1 MSIKFISP
9 ESIKVDVLHY
19 YIVLHCDK
27 ITWKFFKS
35 VLQLKKTAANRNTLQ
50 KHVKHNGS

>member
-9 ESIKVDVLHY
+9 ESIKVD
-19 YIVLHCDK
+19 VLHCDK

>member
-19 YIVLHCDK
+19 YIV
-27 ITWKFFKS
+27 TKS
-35 VLQLKKTAANRNTLQ
+35 HGNFSNLQLKKTAANRNTLQ